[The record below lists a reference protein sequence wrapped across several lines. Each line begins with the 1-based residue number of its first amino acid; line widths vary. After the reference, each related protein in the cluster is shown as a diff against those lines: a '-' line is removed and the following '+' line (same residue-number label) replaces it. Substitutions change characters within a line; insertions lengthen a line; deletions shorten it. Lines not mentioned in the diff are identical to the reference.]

1 MDITCWYVWLIKKVL
16 MFGVFF
22 NGIAFLNAIE
32 IKIPFNFT

>member
-1 MDITCWYVWLIKKVL
+1 

-32 IKIPFNFT
+32 IKIPFNFTKVPNFVINTLLFA